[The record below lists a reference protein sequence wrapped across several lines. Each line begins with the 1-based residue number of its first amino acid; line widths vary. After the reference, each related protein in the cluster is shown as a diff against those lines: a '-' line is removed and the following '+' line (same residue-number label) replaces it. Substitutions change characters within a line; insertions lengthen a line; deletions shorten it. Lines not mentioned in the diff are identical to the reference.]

1 MCEADCTAHLG
12 AKRTAARV
20 SFSSRGAPRL
30 SFQSG
35 ASAYDCLRMAPPE
48 QLSSNPPSPQRPA
61 YGMAQLERPRR
72 SPLQAVIAT
81 ILALIALNVV
91 AAYVLART
99 AGMRGFDLAPTILW
113 GLLLLGVG
121 AAIVAAV
128 LWRRYLASS
137 TASDSAA
144 AGPPKRREV

>member
-1 MCEADCTAHLG
+1 
-12 AKRTAARV
+12 
-20 SFSSRGAPRL
+20 
-30 SFQSG
+30 
-35 ASAYDCLRMAPPE
+35 
-48 QLSSNPPSPQRPA
+48 
-61 YGMAQLERPRR
+61 MAQLERPRR